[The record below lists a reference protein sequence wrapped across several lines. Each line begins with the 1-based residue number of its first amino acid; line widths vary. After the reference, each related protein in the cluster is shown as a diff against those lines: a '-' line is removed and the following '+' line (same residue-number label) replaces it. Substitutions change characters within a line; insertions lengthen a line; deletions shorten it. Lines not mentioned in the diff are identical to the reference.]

1 MNMVYQNNNLYIDLE
16 GDIDDE
22 LLLKKLKNIKE
33 SYNVEDIVINKEN
46 AFNYSNYK
54 INKFRKMFR
63 TVVVK

>member
-16 GDIDDE
+16 GDVDDK

-33 SYNVEDIVINKEN
+33 NYHVEDIIINKED

-54 INKFRKMFR
+54 INKFRKMFKN
-63 TVVVK
+63 VQVK